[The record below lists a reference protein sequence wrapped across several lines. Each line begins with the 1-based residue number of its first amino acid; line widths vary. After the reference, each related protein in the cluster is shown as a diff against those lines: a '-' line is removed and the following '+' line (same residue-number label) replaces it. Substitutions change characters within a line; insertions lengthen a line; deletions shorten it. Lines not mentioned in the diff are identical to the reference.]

1 MGAVNPELLAPA
13 RAELEMLQKEKET
26 WKTEKE
32 RLEKERVE
40 ARNVREA
47 LEG

>member
-1 MGAVNPELLAPA
+1 MGAVSPELLAPA
-13 RAELEMLQKEKET
+13 KAELEMLQKEKES

-32 RLEKERVE
+32 RLERERQE
-40 ARNVREA
+40 ARNAREA